1 MQAVRDRIGPGPEIR
16 TVFERVPFAPRTA
29 SHAARVAANEQNQSR
44 LPDWP
49 ADVEEGGRTER
60 VLGGFQFAKFRW
72 KFVPSEK
79 SRTSACRGAM
89 QLL

>member
-1 MQAVRDRIGPGPEIR
+1 MQAVRARIPGPEIR

-29 SHAARVAANEQNQSR
+29 SHAVRVAASEQTGSSVS
-44 LPDWP
+44 DWR

-60 VLGGFQFAKFRW
+60 VLVGFQFAKFRW